1 MVGASPILELLAAEG
16 EPKDRE
22 YQNVCLRIKA
32 QPSLISDLAN
42 DDQSVDL
49 TFHLVH
55 HEKRLVRLFCA
66 LFSAKSQR
74 SGPFPS
80 QGIIA
85 AIIILSKKFVPI
97 LQGINMFLCLEL
109 LLTTLLPCMNDSPT
123 NVRDMASLLVCHE
136 NIVRQLVCNDSGVE
150 AIKAFVHSPDP
161 ATRSVRIQEAW
172 MKKLGGLITACNTD
186 HGLSAELR
194 VWEDLKYAKGLL
206 HQAEQHL
213 ARNQQVAN
221 FAHMHELSPQDRH
234 LLFSQHF
241 GSQTVSL
248 DMPASLC
255 EVLGKLGIDTPT
267 SLAQLRQVI
276 EDVEGPKT
284 LALLRTLV
292 GSFPCVW
299 CKLAL
304 QQGQDVP
311 HDKNLAV
318 ESNITSTHEDFSPDV
333 FGQRVGI
340 WDVLLST
347 SALTTLQDRQRAK
360 TAGSLEEKLTALAY
374 GFGHKSVRLAGSEKI
389 RSQLRVPTFRTK
401 YGRGRYILWQIDLD
415 EDRESRMSKQ
425 VIRVWAIVKGAKIDA
440 ILEHVGK
447 SIQSLYSTEKVG
459 RCCQKCRLDSGPT
472 SPIIFE
478 NNNVNTGSIAQTQTS
493 LDVRSMDP
501 ILLDLVDKFY
511 AFTQPVLRSQIV
523 DLMAPEL
530 PYQLSTHEM
539 EVICY
544 WKSSSLILGRS
555 GTGKTT
561 CLMFKLIGK
570 HLASKLDPAQRP
582 IRQILLTRSRD
593 LADKLRTYIRN
604 SLRTLSARSL
614 EDSGSS
620 ASIHEVRHLDLS
632 KATVLSLDDDHYPLV
647 CTFEDFLRLLE
658 NTAAIADGQSSIA
671 RRASGV
677 VRGSTSVSS
686 QSDQYDIRRCVDFT
700 AFKEVYW
707 PTFSTETRRLPSSL
721 VFAEIMGV
729 IKGSVLSSDTLKPLT
744 LKEYLEA
751 SSRIAP
757 LFTLEVERTEVYRAF
772 KEYER
777 LKRYRSEH
785 DYVDRVTDL
794 LQAIRTNPVLRQMMG
809 SSVEELY
816 VDEIQ
821 DHRCV
826 DIALFLT
833 LMKDARGFHVAGDTA
848 QAISQDATLRFADIK
863 TLVYRR
869 FETCMHAKMFQLGVN
884 YRSHHGIVA
893 LAAFVMGILWKAF
906 PDTVDKL
913 TPEAGHFQG
922 PLPVIFTGCGPEILS
937 CDKTSSEDAAS
948 RSTSFGADQVVL
960 VRDDEAK
967 SQLHSAVDNV
977 GLTLT
982 ILQSKGMEFSDVK
995 LVDFFSTCADP
1006 AGLRR
1011 LPALMEGGVAAFD
1024 CEKHASMC
1032 TELKRLYV
1040 AITRAQSRLF
1050 FIESL
1055 DEKELSPILRM
1066 LTTSGPEP
1074 IVKVVKRGDPAF
1086 GDYVELLRTH
1096 KSSRPEDWIAK
1107 GWAMLARDGY
1117 DEARFCFEEAHY
1129 QQGITIATA
1138 RKKYARGRYLGANQD
1153 DAGAAA
1159 AYESAA
1165 AMYLEARMIND
1176 AVGIFRAVGWYE
1188 RAADLV
1194 LEELCEYNE
1203 AAVLFVNAER
1213 FDRASA
1219 CYHMDKQYENA
1230 ADALL
1235 RGKAFD
1241 AYIDY
1246 MSENRGVLSEKVIR
1260 KQEGTYRIL
1269 LRQRRISND
1278 HQKKAISLLGSPDE
1292 REQLYRRYE
1301 MPDALDELYLENK
1314 RFGDLFRHRLQHGH
1328 LDTAFQLLLTKSS
1341 VDQLTG
1347 IPDDQIWTLIDY
1359 TLAGRLTDQKRRQ
1372 KTEVHKLLH
1381 DLQKVKNAR
1390 CAKRVQ
1396 QWKAALGCIAQVST
1410 TPVADLVSIGDTRLQ
1425 LITSLQVVQ
1434 VY

>member
-42 DDQSVDL
+42 DDQSLDL
-49 TFHLVH
+49 VFNLIH
-55 HEKRLVRLFCA
+55 HKERLVRLFRT
-66 LFSAKSQR
+66 LFSTKCQR
-74 SGPFPS
+74 ASPFPS
-80 QGIIA
+80 QGIVA
-85 AIIILSKKFVPI
+85 AIIILFKKLVPI
-97 LQGINMFLCLEL
+97 LQGIDMFLCLEL
-109 LLTTLLPCMNDSPT
+109 LLTTLIPCMSDSAT

-136 NIVRQLVCNDSGVE
+136 NLVRQVICNDTGVE
-150 AIKAFVHSPDP
+150 AVKAFVNSPNP

-172 MKKLGGLITACNTD
+172 MKQLGGSIAACNTD

-194 VWEDLKYAKGLL
+194 AWEDLKDAKGLL
-206 HQAEQHL
+206 HQVEQHL
-213 ARNQQVAN
+213 ARNQHVAN
-221 FAHMHELSPQDRH
+221 FAHMHELSPRDRH

-241 GSQTVSL
+241 ESPTVSL

-284 LALLRTLV
+284 LSLLRTLV

-304 QQGQDVP
+304 QRGQDVP
-311 HDKNLAV
+311 YDKNLAV

-374 GFGHKSVRLAGSEKI
+374 GVGHKSSRLAGSESI

-447 SIQSLYSTEKVG
+447 SLQSLYSAEKVG
-459 RCCQKCRLDSGPT
+459 RCCQKCRLDGGSA
-472 SPIIFE
+472 SPIKFE

-493 LDVRSMDP
+493 LDVRSMNP
-501 ILLDLVDKFY
+501 LLLDLVDKFY
-511 AFTQPVLRSQIV
+511 AFTQPVLRSHIV

-593 LADKLRTYIRN
+593 LADKLRSYIVN
-604 SLRTLSARSL
+604 SIRTLSARSL
-614 EDSGSS
+614 EDTGSD
-620 ASIHEVRHLDLS
+620 ASIREVRHLDIS

-647 CTFEDFLRLLE
+647 CTFEDFLSLLE

-671 RRASGV
+671 RRTSRV
-677 VRGSTSVSS
+677 VRGLTSVSS
-686 QSDQYDIRRCVDFT
+686 QSDQDDIRRCVDFT

-757 LFTLEVERTEVYRAF
+757 LFTLEVERTELYRAF

-777 LKRYRSEH
+777 LKCHRSEH

-809 SSVEELY
+809 SLVEELY

-869 FETCMHAKMFQLGVN
+869 FETCKHAKMFQLGIN

-893 LAAFVMGILWKAF
+893 LAAFVMGVLWKAF

-937 CDKTSSEDAAS
+937 CHKTSSEEAAS
-948 RSTSFGADQVVL
+948 RSTSFGADQAVL

-1055 DEKELSPILRM
+1055 DEKELSPILQM

-1074 IVKVVKRGDPAF
+1074 IVKVVKRDDPAF

-1165 AMYLEARMIND
+1165 AIYLEAQMVND

-1188 RAADLV
+1188 RAAGL
-1194 LEELCEYNE
+1194 
-1203 AAVLFVNAER
+1203 
-1213 FDRASA
+1213 
-1219 CYHMDKQYENA
+1219 
-1230 ADALL
+1230 
-1235 RGKAFD
+1235 
-1241 AYIDY
+1241 
-1246 MSENRGVLSEKVIR
+1246 
-1260 KQEGTYRIL
+1260 
-1269 LRQRRISND
+1269 
-1278 HQKKAISLLGSPDE
+1278 
-1292 REQLYRRYE
+1292 
-1301 MPDALDELYLENK
+1301 
-1314 RFGDLFRHRLQHGH
+1314 
-1328 LDTAFQLLLTKSS
+1328 
-1341 VDQLTG
+1341 
-1347 IPDDQIWTLIDY
+1347 
-1359 TLAGRLTDQKRRQ
+1359 
-1372 KTEVHKLLH
+1372 
-1381 DLQKVKNAR
+1381 
-1390 CAKRVQ
+1390 
-1396 QWKAALGCIAQVST
+1396 
-1410 TPVADLVSIGDTRLQ
+1410 
-1425 LITSLQVVQ
+1425 
-1434 VY
+1434 